1 MGEVNIRCY
10 GEDESVAGLD
20 GQKVAELNAELEWPR
35 AQGRR
40 GIGEWI
46 QSCHRGG
53 DAELPDEEQP
63 DRSDS

>member
-1 MGEVNIRCY
+1 VNIRYY
-10 GEDESVAGLD
+10 GEDESVAGFD
-20 GQKVAELNAELEWPR
+20 GQKVAELNAELKWPR

-40 GIGEWI
+40 GTGDWI